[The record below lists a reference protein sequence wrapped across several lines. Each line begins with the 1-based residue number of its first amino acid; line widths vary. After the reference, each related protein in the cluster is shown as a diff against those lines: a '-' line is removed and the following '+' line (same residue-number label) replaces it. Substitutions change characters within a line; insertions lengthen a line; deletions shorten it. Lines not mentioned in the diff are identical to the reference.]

1 MKKLIILIMCLVL
14 LPVVVSADTLSLFQP
29 GPLVSATSSPYPMIG
44 YTTQSA
50 VNVRQKPAGNAK
62 VVKKISKGTEVTVNG
77 IETVKNVDWYQVTL
91 PDGKNGYIRSDL
103 MTIGQAPAAALAS
116 GSAAKTS
123 SNKNT
128 SKTSRDTSGTS
139 KNTSSASTS
148 GSTGSFGSSKSS
160 SSKSSAAAPSS
171 GSGSYIGNKNSRKFH
186 RSNCST
192 LPKSENR
199 VYFSSRDAA
208 ISAGYTPCKK
218 CEP

>member
-29 GPLVSATSSPYPMIG
+29 GPLVSATASPYPMIG

-62 VVKKISKGTEVTVNG
+62 VVKKLSKGTEVTVNG
-77 IETVKNVDWYQVTL
+77 VETVKNVDWYQVTL
-91 PDGKNGYIRSDL
+91 SDGKNGFIRADL
-103 MTIGQAPAAALAS
+103 MAIGQAPAAALAA

-128 SKTSRDTSGTS
+128 SKTSRDTSDTS
-139 KNTSSASTS
+139 GTSSASTS

-171 GSGSYIGNKNSRKFH
+171 GSYIGNKNSKKFH

-208 ISAGYTPCKK
+208 ISAGYSPCKK
-218 CEP
+218 CGP

>member
-29 GPLVSATSSPYPMIG
+29 GPLVSATASPYPMIG

-62 VVKKISKGTEVTVNG
+62 VVKKLSKGTEVTVNG
-77 IETVKNVDWYQVTL
+77 VETVKNVDWYQVTL
-91 PDGKNGYIRSDL
+91 SDGKNGFIRADL
-103 MTIGQAPAAALAS
+103 MAIGQAPAAALAA

-128 SKTSRDTSGTS
+128 SKTSRD
-139 KNTSSASTS
+139 TSSASTS

-171 GSGSYIGNKNSRKFH
+171 GSGSYIGNKNSKKFH

-208 ISAGYTPCKK
+208 ISAGYSPCKK
-218 CEP
+218 CGP